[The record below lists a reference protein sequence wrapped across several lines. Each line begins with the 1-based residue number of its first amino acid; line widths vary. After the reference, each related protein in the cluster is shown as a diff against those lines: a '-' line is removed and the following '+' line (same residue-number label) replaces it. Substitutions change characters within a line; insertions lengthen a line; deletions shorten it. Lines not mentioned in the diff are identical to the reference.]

1 MLSPD
6 SRTTA
11 RILGYSLILGVIL
24 LLIFLAAFFF
34 REAVHT
40 DRTIRVHFPE
50 IATLSAGDPVVEAG
64 VTVGVIR
71 SITLENGVP
80 IANLRLFHH
89 RFLSS
94 DSRFVNFSHSLMGA
108 RKVWIL
114 PGSSPLPLNDSA
126 VQAGLFA
133 PGLPETLHKV
143 QALVDRVRQ
152 LRQAMDRLQDT
163 GSTLSGALAVNRRL
177 DDALQALGVLSIT
190 LDSAGTWLQSG
201 LATIVK
207 AGDQVSALLGTAD
220 SGLDSAHARVENLR
234 VRYEA
239 ASAQLA
245 GVLATTETLLATSG
259 DSTRAGS
266 LLTDQSVYESLLQSV
281 VVLEKTT
288 RLLRRDGLG
297 DDMKIKPRLRLR
309 KD

>member
-1 MLSPD
+1 
-6 SRTTA
+6 
-11 RILGYSLILGVIL
+11 
-24 LLIFLAAFFF
+24 
-34 REAVHT
+34 
-40 DRTIRVHFPE
+40 
-50 IATLSAGDPVVEAG
+50 
-64 VTVGVIR
+64 
-71 SITLENGVP
+71 
-80 IANLRLFHH
+80 
-89 RFLSS
+89 
-94 DSRFVNFSHSLMGA
+94 
-108 RKVWIL
+108 
-114 PGSSPLPLNDSA
+114 
-126 VQAGLFA
+126 
-133 PGLPETLHKV
+133 
-143 QALVDRVRQ
+143 
-152 LRQAMDRLQDT
+152 
-163 GSTLSGALAVNRRL
+163 
-177 DDALQALGVLSIT
+177 VLSIT